1 MITRLQVDGF
11 KNLEGF
17 DVYFG
22 PFTCIAGP
30 NGVGKS
36 NVFDVLQF
44 LGYLTEHPVMKAA
57 EMVRGGGGSYL
68 SGSSAFDIFGRRGK
82 DLVDRISIGVE
93 MIINP
98 KGIDEL
104 GQEASATSNFLRYDL
119 ELVLA
124 KTDDAR
130 QKITISKEVLT
141 YINKG
146 AAGKHLPFP
155 HDAKWRGKLIYNDR
169 KSGTFIS
176 TEEKDGQILI
186 NLHQD
191 GGSKGRPNPFSAA
204 TMPRTLLSS
213 ARYASESPTVL
224 LAKREMQKWKFLQ
237 LEPSGLRKPSELD
250 KVGYDTRVSWD
261 GSNLPGT
268 VYRLANDS
276 STHDY
281 FPDEAALY
289 ASLANQLA
297 QLLPDVRSVR
307 VDKDEQRRLLTLE
320 IIDRFGIT
328 LPARSLSDGTLR
340 FLALSI
346 LSADYTEDSLL
357 FLEEPE
363 NGIHPDRVGTIIEL
377 LQDMCFDP
385 FDADYDGEPIRQVI
399 VNTHSPGVVAVMPV
413 DSLLF
418 VNQKTSKKGEH
429 TISTASV
436 SVIADT
442 WRAKGARKNKEVS
455 LGQLLYYLD
464 PAMSTNSANKSESV
478 KRTTQ
483 KVGDKFRNQLTLAF
497 SGDE

>member
-1 MITRLQVDGF
+1 
-11 KNLEGF
+11 
-17 DVYFG
+17 
-22 PFTCIAGP
+22 
-30 NGVGKS
+30 
-36 NVFDVLQF
+36 
-44 LGYLTEHPVMKAA
+44 
-57 EMVRGGGGSYL
+57 
-68 SGSSAFDIFGRRGK
+68 
-82 DLVDRISIGVE
+82 
-93 MIINP
+93 
-98 KGIDEL
+98 
-104 GQEASATSNFLRYDL
+104 
-119 ELVLA
+119 
-124 KTDDAR
+124 
-130 QKITISKEVLT
+130 
-141 YINKG
+141 
-146 AAGKHLPFP
+146 
-155 HDAKWRGKLIYNDR
+155 
-169 KSGTFIS
+169 
-176 TEEKDGQILI
+176 
-186 NLHQD
+186 
-191 GGSKGRPNPFSAA
+191 
-204 TMPRTLLSS
+204 
-213 ARYASESPTVL
+213 
-224 LAKREMQKWKFLQ
+224 MQKWKFLQ

-320 IIDRFGIT
+320 VIDRFGIT

-363 NGIHPDRVGTIIEL
+363 NGIHPDRIGTIIEL

-464 PAMSTNSANKSESV
+464 PTMSTNSAHKSASD